1 MILLAPTLAV
11 TVQQAMTLSTPA
23 PPPDQGDPAPLPTNW
38 TVLPIVFCYL
48 VTLALACAMIYYFG
62 NRKTMRWYVQCA
74 SIVSWYLPFT
84 VMFLL
89 PLDLSST
96 LYRQCFEAAGQSCRD
111 GPLLYLDESTQLIVW
126 RMVYWTSFCL
136 TWFCLPFLISF
147 VDSGAFTLRG
157 RLTSA
162 LRDNFLYYCFAALAG
177 GTFLTYFAITRGIA
191 NFQALT
197 AFVMAAANSWGLVL
211 ITIFMGCGLVA
222 LPRRFWHAADLK
234 REFHQ
239 LECKTVELKD
249 EWFMAE
255 IDLYDLYGQI
265 LQVKQRLSSGDE
277 NLQRAVAIILKQF
290 PATAARHPTDSLSA
304 ANLPEQINEKYLVDF
319 HVRVMRA
326 LSREARCRAHW
337 EQGLHRALLLQDIL
351 ASGDNPAR
359 KFESDLPWYRNA
371 PVWRRTLAWWWYLKL
386 QPMVYRTVA
395 MACTGLSIAL
405 IWSELTFNV
414 VKPRLSVFAYLMHS
428 LDLGYAALEWVSFIT
443 MAYMCI
449 CAYSVLMNMRLFHF
463 YALAPNHHTNERS
476 LLFCGSYL
484 CRLTIP
490 LCYNFLTLSNEMEYP
505 VFSRFMG
512 LIDLV
517 PFLGDEFNAWFPILI
532 LIPVTITLLRVHT
545 RLFRFF
551 DASDPLQDE
560 ESGTSIQREEGRL
573 IISEAR
579 RTLVRTGKFDGV
591 MGRRGPSARQDAQHR
606 YNARL
611 DDEQARQRYTRSHHS
626 GSRIQFSGRDRT
638 DTPPSTTPQSSMD
651 MDAPEAELLGTWR
664 RQLRRTQGSATDQLS
679 GDGTQTEGSQ
689 EGGWQRSWRWLRGHL
704 PSGGVAPR
712 REASTHQL
720 HDTPSIDPSRT
731 PSLDSQRQI
740 TTMGHSSHRP
750 SDDVV
755 YDWESGQY
763 LRSTQHTSV
772 TMPFS

>member
-1 MILLAPTLAV
+1 MTLRASTLAV
-11 TVQQAMTLSTPA
+11 ATQQAMALPTSVL
-23 PPPDQGDPAPLPTNW
+23 PPGQGDSTPLPTNW

-62 NRKTMRWYVQCA
+62 NRKTMRWYVQGA

-96 LYRQCFEAAGQSCRD
+96 LYRQCSEAAGRSCRD
-111 GPLLYLDESTQLIVW
+111 GPLLYLDETTQLLVW

-136 TWFCLPFLISF
+136 TWFCLPFLMSF

-162 LRDNFLYYCFAALAG
+162 LRDNLLYYCFAALAG
-177 GTFLTYFAITRGIA
+177 GTFLAYFAITRGIA
-191 NFQALT
+191 NFKALA

-234 REFHQ
+234 REFHH
-239 LECKTVELKD
+239 LECKAVELKD

-255 IDLYDLYGQI
+255 MDLYDLYGQI
-265 LQVKQRLSSGDE
+265 LQVKQRLSIDE
-277 NLQRAVAIILKQF
+277 KLQRAVAIILKQF
-290 PATAARHPTDSLSA
+290 PTTAARHPTDSLST
-304 ANLPEQINEKYLVDF
+304 ANLPEQIDEKYLVDF

-337 EQGLHRALLLQDIL
+337 EQGLRRALLLQDIL
-351 ASGDNPAR
+351 ASGDNPTR
-359 KFESDLPWYRNA
+359 TFESDLPWYRNA
-371 PVWRRTLAWWWYLKL
+371 PVWRKTLSWWWYLKL
-386 QPMVYRTVA
+386 QPMAYRIVA

-414 VKPRLSVFAYLMHS
+414 VEPQLSVFAYLMHS
-428 LDLGYAALEWVSFIT
+428 LNLGYAALEWISFIT

-505 VFSRFMG
+505 AFSRFMG
-512 LIDLV
+512 VIDLV

-532 LIPVTITLLRVHT
+532 LIPVTITLFRVHT
-545 RLFRFF
+545 RLFKFF

-579 RTLVRTGKFDGV
+579 RTLVRTGTLDGV
-591 MGRRGPSARQDAQHR
+591 VGQGGPSARLDAQHR
-606 YNARL
+606 YNSRL
-611 DDEQARQRYTRSHHS
+611 NGEQARRRYTRFQRS
-626 GSRIQFSGRDRT
+626 GSGSQINGRERT
-638 DTPPSTTPQSSMD
+638 GTPRSATPQSSMD

-664 RQLRRTQGSATDQLS
+664 RQLRRTQGSSMDQS
-679 GDGTQTEGSQ
+679 PGNRTRTEVNQ
-689 EGGWQRSWRWLRGHL
+689 EGGWQKSWRWLREHL
-704 PSGGVAPR
+704 PTGRPAPR

-720 HDTPSIDPSRT
+720 HDTPSIDPSRGS
-731 PSLDSQRQI
+731 SLDTHRQ
-740 TTMGHSSHRP
+740 TTTTDHSNHRP

-763 LRSTQHTSV
+763 VRSTQHTSV
-772 TMPFS
+772 SMPFS